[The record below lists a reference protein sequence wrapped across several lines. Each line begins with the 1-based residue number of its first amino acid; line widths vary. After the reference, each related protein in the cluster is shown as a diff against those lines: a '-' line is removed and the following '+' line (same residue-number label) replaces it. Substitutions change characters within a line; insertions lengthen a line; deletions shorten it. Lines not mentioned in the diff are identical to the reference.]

1 MASVIE
7 YGNGLKRIDFNVQT
21 NGQRRCVRLGHCDR
35 RTAET
40 FCLRIEKLVAS
51 KITNTAVDTETA
63 SWLAGLNDK
72 VYNRLA
78 AAGLVAGRQPTQ
90 QRTLRELLAEYKRFT
105 AAAVKPSTMLAYGHV
120 LRNLQDCFGDKK
132 PLADITAFDADTFRT
147 WLSAHERLA
156 QATRNRRIITARA
169 IFRKAVD
176 WCMVKQNAFANT
188 KGGGQA
194 NESRKQFIPAGDIQK
209 VLSACPDIQWRALVV
224 LSRFGGLRVPSEAL
238 LLTWQDVNWD
248 AGTMLVHSPK
258 TEHHEGQET
267 RIIPLFAELRN
278 VLLEAFEAAEPG
290 ETFVI
295 SRYRSGASNLRTQFE
310 RIILRAG
317 LKPWPKPW
325 HNMRA
330 SRQTELMAAYSLS
343 TACRWLGNSPAV
355 AARHYAMTVD
365 GDADLQQAISQP
377 PAISLEAGAAKSAVK
392 AQQFMQEYACNAKNV
407 SGDKCDKQANLQGYS
422 DICTDKHINKLG
434 VCGRELRNGHEG
446 WNN

>member
-7 YGNGLKRIDFNVQT
+7 YGNGLKRIDFNIET
-21 NGQRRCVRLGHCDR
+21 NGQRKCVRLGHCDR
-35 RTAET
+35 RSAET
-40 FCLRIEKLVAS
+40 FCLRIEKLVACR
-51 KITNTAVDTETA
+51 ITNAAIDGETA
-63 SWLAGLNDK
+63 NWLAGLSDK
-72 VYNRLA
+72 VYGRLA
-78 AAGLVAGRQPTQ
+78 AAGLVAGRQNTQ

-105 AAAVKPSTMLAYGHV
+105 AATAKPETMLAYGHV

-132 PLADITAFDADTFRT
+132 SLADITAFDADNFRT
-147 WLSAHERLA
+147 WLSEHESLS
-156 QATRNRRIITARA
+156 QATRNRRIISARA

-176 WCMVKQNAFANT
+176 WNMVKQNPFTNV
-188 KGGGQA
+188 KGGGQS
-194 NESRKQFIPAGDIQK
+194 NEARKQFIPAADIQK
-209 VLSACPDIQWRALVV
+209 VLSACPDIQWQALVA

-258 TEHHEGQET
+258 TEGHEGQAS
-267 RIIPLFAELRN
+267 RIVPLFPELRN
-278 VLLEAFEAAEPG
+278 VLLESFEAAEPG
-290 ETFVI
+290 EVYVI
-295 SRYRSGASNLRTQFE
+295 SKYRSAACNLRTQFE

-365 GDADLQQAISQP
+365 GDADLQQAINQP
-377 PAISLEAGAAKSAVK
+377 PTISPEAGTKQAQQK
-392 AQQFMQEYACNAKNV
+392 AQQFMPEYACNAKNV

-422 DICTDKHINKLG
+422 DICTGEHINILG
-434 VCGRELRNGHEG
+434 AAGFEPA
-446 WNN
+446 